1 MPHKAP
7 RLGQKPKRQRY
18 PDSRESAAAR
28 GYGHTWRK
36 LRAQVLAGDPLC
48 VRCLELGIVTPATD
62 VDHIVPKSRGGE
74 DAYANLQPRCHSCHS
89 RKTGL
94 EDR

>member
-7 RLGQKPKRQRY
+7 RLGQKPTRSRR
-18 PDSRESAAAR
+18 PDERLPASAR
-28 GYGHTWRK
+28 GYGHRWTK
-36 LRAQVLAGDPLC
+36 LRAQVLASQPLC
-48 VRCLELGIVTPATD
+48 VRCLLDDRAVPAID

-74 DAYANLQPRCHSCHS
+74 DAYSNLQALCHSCHS
-89 RKTGL
+89 RKTAL